1 MFKSRTTVC
10 AVDTQTITAA
20 AMETLDDAGLDK
32 LTMRSVAARLGVQV
46 GGLYY
51 HLPDK
56 SALLRSM
63 ADSVCR
69 QALADFEGRHRPAD
83 AWPDAVAEL
92 CRCTRRTLRARRDSA
107 RVLAAA
113 PRSGST
119 GAFALM
125 DRLIAL
131 LEAGVVPERADVA
144 ADTLMSYV
152 TGFVLQEQVE
162 ASAPAAPELPLEE
175 LAARFPR
182 VFRDHDVDD
191 DAIFEESVA
200 AIVDGFAVQP
210 RGRGRQ
216 GAVKPS

>member
-1 MFKSRTTVC
+1 M
-10 AVDTQTITAA
+10 DTQTITAA
-20 AMETLDDAGLDK
+20 ALDALGEAGLDQ

-56 SALLRSM
+56 AALLRAM
-63 ADSVCR
+63 ADVVCR
-69 QALADFEGRHRPAD
+69 DALADFESRHPAED

-125 DRLIAL
+125 ERLIAL
-131 LEAGVVPERADVA
+131 LECGLAPERADVA

-162 ASAPAAPELPLEE
+162 ASAAPALPLDE
-175 LAARFPR
+175 LVTRFPR
-182 VFRDHDVDD
+182 VFRGSEADDEDV
-191 DAIFEESVA
+191 FEESVA
-200 AIVDGFAVQP
+200 AVVEGFVA
-210 RGRGRQ
+210 RARQ
-216 GAVKPS
+216 GAVKQP